1 MSDDLLS
8 QVYGK
13 LRVTWSDEA
22 TDERIKEVIMP
33 TAEADLRFKI
43 GIPEGVE
50 FDFATPGTENL
61 LFLGHCYYQWNDA
74 DDEFGGNY
82 AALLDQARRK
92 WEVMQHAEEKA
103 ASADLP

>member
-1 MSDDLLS
+1 MSDELLA

-22 TDERIKEVIMP
+22 TDARIRDVIIP

-43 GIPEGVE
+43 GIPESAE
-50 FDFATPGTENL
+50 FDFATPGTENI

-74 DDEFGGNY
+74 EDEYDGNY
-82 AALLDQARRK
+82 AAMLGQARRK
-92 WEVMQHAEEKA
+92 WEVIQHAE
-103 ASADLP
+103 